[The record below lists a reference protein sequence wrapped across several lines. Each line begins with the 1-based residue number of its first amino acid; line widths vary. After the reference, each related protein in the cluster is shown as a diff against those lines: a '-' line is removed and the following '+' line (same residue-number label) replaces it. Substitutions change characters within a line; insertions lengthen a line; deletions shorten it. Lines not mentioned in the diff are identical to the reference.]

1 MEIQIF
7 KYKYILI
14 EYKYFSL
21 KHKIKYLFPLNIN
34 IYNFLD
40 KETLNIKKVF
50 LQHFSKHIWK
60 VSRSNFFCRDFW
72 EAGAKNFFFS
82 YCCSKMSTF
91 FTIKIIKISS
101 SYQRFQPELLLA
113 TIQSYFEKHNLFQY
127 SFSSC
132 FCRLY
137 CWLHYVASFC
147 IKLFRSLCAYTLK
160 FVFSSLLK
168 LAC

>member
-60 VSRSNFFCRDFW
+60 VSSSNFFCRDF
-72 EAGAKNFFFS
+72 
-82 YCCSKMSTF
+82 
-91 FTIKIIKISS
+91 
-101 SYQRFQPELLLA
+101 
-113 TIQSYFEKHNLFQY
+113 
-127 SFSSC
+127 
-132 FCRLY
+132 
-137 CWLHYVASFC
+137 
-147 IKLFRSLCAYTLK
+147 
-160 FVFSSLLK
+160 
-168 LAC
+168 

>member
-50 LQHFSKHIWK
+50 LQHFSKHVWK
-60 VSRSNFFCRDFW
+60 VGGSNFFVVIFEKHRRRIS
-72 EAGAKNFFFS
+72 FFHIVA
-82 YCCSKMSTF
+82 SKMGTF

-101 SYQRFQPELLLA
+101 SYQRFQPEPLLA

-137 CWLHYVASFC
+137 C
-147 IKLFRSLCAYTLK
+147 
-160 FVFSSLLK
+160 
-168 LAC
+168 

>member
-34 IYNFLD
+34 

-60 VSRSNFFCRDFW
+60 VSSSNFFCRDF
-72 EAGAKNFFFS
+72 
-82 YCCSKMSTF
+82 
-91 FTIKIIKISS
+91 
-101 SYQRFQPELLLA
+101 
-113 TIQSYFEKHNLFQY
+113 
-127 SFSSC
+127 
-132 FCRLY
+132 
-137 CWLHYVASFC
+137 
-147 IKLFRSLCAYTLK
+147 
-160 FVFSSLLK
+160 
-168 LAC
+168 